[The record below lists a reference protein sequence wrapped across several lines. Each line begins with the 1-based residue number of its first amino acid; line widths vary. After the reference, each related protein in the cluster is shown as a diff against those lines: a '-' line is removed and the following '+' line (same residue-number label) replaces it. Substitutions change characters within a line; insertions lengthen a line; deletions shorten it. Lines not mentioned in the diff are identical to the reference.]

1 MLCHPSIESSIAAR
15 LDGKPRA
22 VAAVDGEPVISV
34 LALAFTGSMALTL
47 LMAAATHARTGLRGR
62 RVYLWTGF
70 GVGLVAGFVELLVA
84 IQLVPVSR
92 LVSQLGRSVWFE
104 IGTEA
109 AIAAF
114 TYFVL
119 VGLFLQTGLFLHRKN
134 ARRRGDV
141 VALAAGFGCGLA
153 LIATLLRLADPAIWA
168 PSALFVAVVYPP
180 VQLGFVLLLG
190 ASILATRDGRAG
202 RTLLWQALAV
212 GVQFGYQFILRA
224 NATIGHWLAWLE
236 PGQIGAL
243 WLGLIILAWLLGLGI
258 MSGLGQAEPEPPYT
272 AADPANGLLRARLWV
287 WLAGLVLVPS
297 GLLLLLSFFV
307 ELDATTAWIM
317 ILALLATPVM
327 GAAILLRTAFTLKR
341 GPDADPDRDPNPEA
355 SR

>member
-1 MLCHPSIESSIAAR
+1 MPCYGIHKSRLVSLRALPENTRAA
-15 LDGKPRA
+15 
-22 VAAVDGEPVISV
+22 VAVDGEPVISV

-70 GVGLVAGFVELLVA
+70 GFGLVAGFVELAVA
-84 IQLVPVSR
+84 IQLVPVAR

-119 VGLFLQTGLFLHRKN
+119 IGLLLQTALVIHRRN

-153 LIATLLRLADPAIWA
+153 AVATLLRLADPAIWP
-168 PSALFVAVVYPP
+168 PSALFVAFVYPP

-190 ASILATRDGRAG
+190 ASTLAARDGRAG

-212 GVQFGYQFILRA
+212 AVQFGYQFIFRA

-236 PGQIGAL
+236 PGQLGAL
-243 WLGLIILAWLLGLGI
+243 WLGLIILAWTLGLGI
-258 MSGLGQAEPEPPYT
+258 MSGLGPAEPEAPYR
-272 AADPANGLLRARLWV
+272 AADSANGLLRARLWV
-287 WLAGLVLVPS
+287 WLAVLVLVPS
-297 GLLLLLSFFV
+297 GLLLVLGLFI
-307 ELDATTAWIM
+307 ELDAKTAWIM

-327 GAAILLRTAFTLKR
+327 AAAILLRTAFTLKR
-341 GPDADPDRDPNPEA
+341 GPDPDAEPEA

>member
-1 MLCHPSIESSIAAR
+1 
-15 LDGKPRA
+15 
-22 VAAVDGEPVISV
+22 
-34 LALAFTGSMALTL
+34 MALTL

-70 GVGLVAGFVELLVA
+70 GFGLVAGFVEILIA
-84 IQLVPVSR
+84 IQLVPVAR
-92 LVSQLGRSVWFE
+92 LVGQLGRSVWFE

-119 VGLFLQTGLFLHRKN
+119 IGLLLQTALFLHRRN

-168 PSALFVAVVYPP
+168 PSALFVAFVYPP

-190 ASILATRDGRAG
+190 ASTIAARDGRAG
-202 RTLLWQALAV
+202 RTLLWQAVAL
-212 GVQFGYQFILRA
+212 GVQFGYQFIFRA

-243 WLGLIILAWLLGLGI
+243 WLGLIILAWMLGLGI
-258 MSGLGQAEPEPPYT
+258 MSGLGPAETEPRYT
-272 AADPANGLLRARLWV
+272 AADPQNGLLRARLWV
-287 WLAGLVLVPS
+287 WLAVLVLVPS
-297 GLLLLLSFFV
+297 VLLLALSFFV
-307 ELDATTAWIM
+307 ELDAATAWIM
-317 ILALLATPVM
+317 VLALLATPVM
-327 GAAILLRTAFTLKR
+327 GAAVLLRTAFTLKR
-341 GPDADPDRDPNPEA
+341 GADHGPNLEA
-355 SR
+355 PR